1 MMALL
6 LCAQLALRDDQGFLS
21 LCNGKDL
28 DGWVAEGVSTYEK
41 DGETLPVWTVKDGHL
56 LCTGK
61 GFGFLRY
68 DRREFADFVFHVEF
82 RMAPRCNSGL
92 GIRTRPFDPAK
103 SRATRPSFYSYEI
116 QLFDDAGKPPSTHST
131 GSLYRY
137 VAPRRNPMRPAG
149 DWNTIDV
156 ECVGPRIKVTL
167 NGEPIVDVDQD
178 DMPQLR
184 GKPRKGYVCL
194 QNHGGTIEFR
204 SLRAREIGPAHGE
217 PVRGPESSAK
227 GKTTRG

>member
-6 LCAQLALRDDQGFLS
+6 LLCAPLTVEDARDSQS
-21 LCNGKDL
+21 LFNGRDL

-41 DGETLPVWTVKDGHL
+41 DGKTVAVWTVEDGHL

-68 DRREFADFVFHVEF
+68 DKREFADFSLHFEF
-82 RMAPRCNSGL
+82 RMTPRSNSGI
-92 GIRTRPFDPAK
+92 GIRTRPFDPAR

-137 VAPRRNPMRPAG
+137 VAPRRNPIKPAG
-149 DWNTIDV
+149 EWNSID
-156 ECVGPRIKVTL
+156 I
-167 NGEPIVDVDQD
+167 
-178 DMPQLR
+178 
-184 GKPRKGYVCL
+184 
-194 QNHGGTIEFR
+194 
-204 SLRAREIGPAHGE
+204 
-217 PVRGPESSAK
+217 
-227 GKTTRG
+227 

>member
-1 MMALL
+1 MVLSLL
-6 LCAQLALRDDQGFLS
+6 LAAALSSTPEDPLALF
-21 LCNGKDL
+21 NGKDL

-41 DGETLPVWTVKDGHL
+41 DGKVHPVWSVKDGNL

-82 RMAPRCNSGL
+82 RMAPGCNSGL
-92 GIRTRPFDPAK
+92 GIRTGPFDPAR

-137 VAPRRNPMRPAG
+137 VAPRRNPIRPAG
-149 DWNTIDV
+149 EWNRIDI
-156 ECVGPRIKVTL
+156 ECVGPKIKVSL
-167 NGEPIVDVDQD
+167 NGELIIDVDQD
-178 DMPQLR
+178 KDPQLR
-184 GKPRKGYVCL
+184 QKPRKGYVCL
-194 QNHGGTIEFR
+194 
-204 SLRAREIGPAHGE
+204 
-217 PVRGPESSAK
+217 
-227 GKTTRG
+227 

>member
-1 MMALL
+1 MLSVLLSLL
-6 LCAQLALRDDQGFLS
+6 LASSTQQDSVALF
-21 LCNGKDL
+21 NGKDL

-41 DGETLPVWTVKDGHL
+41 DGQTRPVWSVRDGNL

-68 DRREFADFVFHVEF
+68 DRREFDDFAFHVEF

-116 QLFDDAGKPPSTHST
+116 QLFDDAGKLPTPHST

-137 VAPRRNPMRPAG
+137 AAPRKNPIKPAG
-149 DWNTIDV
+149 EWNSIDV
-156 ECVGPRIKVTL
+156 ECVGPRIKVAL
-167 NGEPIVDVDQD
+167 NGELIIDVDQD
-178 DMPQLR
+178 SVPQLR
-184 GKPRKGYVCL
+184 EKPRKGYVCL

-204 SLRAREIGPAHGE
+204 SVRVRAILPTAKSPREQAG
-217 PVRGPESSAK
+217 SASK
-227 GKTTRG
+227 

>member
-1 MMALL
+1 MIALTLSALL
-6 LCAQLALRDDQGFLS
+6 ALADAHDSLS
-21 LCNGKDL
+21 LFNGKDL

-41 DGETLPVWTVKDGHL
+41 EGKTVPVWTVKDGHL

-82 RMAPRCNSGL
+82 RMAPRSNSGI
-92 GIRTRPFDPAK
+92 GIRTRPFDPAR

-137 VAPRRNPMRPAG
+137 VAPSKSAIKAAG
-149 DWNTIDV
+149 EWNEIDI
-156 ECVGPRIKVTL
+156 ECVGPRIRVTL
-167 NGEPIVDVDQD
+167 NGEGIIDIDQD
-178 DMPQLR
+178 NVPQLR
-184 GKPRKGYVCL
+184 EKPRKGYVCL

-204 SLRAREIGPAHGE
+204 SLRVKEIGPAGGA
-217 PVRGPESSAK
+217 PGRGPV
-227 GKTTRG
+227 GTPR